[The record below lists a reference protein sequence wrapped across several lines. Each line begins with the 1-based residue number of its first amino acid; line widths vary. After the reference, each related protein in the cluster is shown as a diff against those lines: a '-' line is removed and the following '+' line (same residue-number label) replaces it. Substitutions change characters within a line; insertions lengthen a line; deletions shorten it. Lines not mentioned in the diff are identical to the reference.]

1 MLHFDAVC
9 VRCSVS
15 DCFPFPSTYSKVRML
30 LYLPL
35 KWTVELSFAKTSSV
49 DPQRDEC
56 PDYLNLIANPMD
68 LGCVAARLTAGSV
81 TVCERVC
88 ACV

>member
-1 MLHFDAVC
+1 
-9 VRCSVS
+9 
-15 DCFPFPSTYSKVRML
+15 ML

-35 KWTVELSFAKTSSV
+35 KWTVELSFAKISSV

-68 LGCVAARLTAGSV
+68 LGRVAARLTAGAV
-81 TVCERVC
+81 TV
-88 ACV
+88 